1 MFKIKRLTCVIGCAL
16 AVNGCAFT
24 QKDQSMAG
32 IEIKP
37 VTNIRH
43 ANASPKIM
51 YLLGRYHQGKVDY
64 PRAIAAYEKAL
75 AAKPDYVEVLNG
87 LGVIYSALGQH
98 ELSLQHLHKAIQISS
113 QETYLYNNLGY
124 AYLVYGNEAGA
135 AKALEKALLLDP
147 ENKRAHHNLLIAHER
162 IALAAKTEL
171 SNLAQ
176 TDSTFPETSSIAL
189 ETTQADFNKLDDTEA
204 PPQFLISQPA
214 ITPTQ
219 APAYKMAEKYV
230 PDPVLSKET
239 LLPEITRQLG
249 NRDIQIEV
257 SNGNGISGMAKQVSG
272 FFQQYG
278 FAKARLTNHPS
289 FNQNQTEIYYRPNS
303 YQEAHQ
309 INQML
314 TKQARLIESMELR
327 QDVQVKILLG
337 RDFSHKNNH
346 SHFTGKDVVLVG
358 HGVHG
363 TQIYNKVN

>member
-1 MFKIKRLTCVIGCAL
+1 MFKIKRLTWVIGCAL
-16 AVNGCAFT
+16 ALNGCAFT

-37 VTNIRH
+37 VTHIRH
-43 ANASPKIM
+43 ANASPRIM

-87 LGVIYSALGQH
+87 LGVIYSILGQH

-113 QETYLYNNLGY
+113 RDTYLYNNLGY
-124 AYLVYGNEAGA
+124 AYLVHGNEAEA

-162 IALAAKTEL
+162 IALAAKTGL
-171 SNLAQ
+171 PDLAR
-176 TDSTFPETSSIAL
+176 TDPTSPETSSIAL
-189 ETTQADFNKLDDTEA
+189 EITQASFNKLEDTET
-204 PPQFLISQPA
+204 PPQVLISQPA
-214 ITPTQ
+214 ITPAQ
-219 APAYKMAEKYV
+219 APAHKMAEKDA
-230 PDPVLSKET
+230 PDPVPSKEAFQSG
-239 LLPEITRQLG
+239 ITGSLG

-257 SNGNGISGMAKQVSG
+257 SNGNGISGMARQVSG

-314 TKQARLIESMELR
+314 PKQARLIESMELR
-327 QDVQVKILLG
+327 HDVQVKILLG
-337 RDFSHKNNH
+337 RDFSHEDN
-346 SHFTGKDVVLVG
+346 HFTGNNPVRVG
-358 HGVHG
+358 HSTHG
-363 TQIYNKVN
+363 TRIDKVN